1 MRRRTATILGLT
13 ILFYF
18 LICAPAWTL
27 AARGGLYQLAEGV
40 AIYVKLI
47 PSKALQGQPE
57 TPADNRMHGGVPPGD
72 HVYHVIVDLFD
83 EHTGKRITNAEIAA
97 QILERDATGPLKRL
111 EAMQLEERLAYA
123 NYFDLPGAGPYQVR
137 LTIRRPGASRPIRA
151 ELTFEHTRR

>member
-1 MRRRTATILGLT
+1 MRRRTATILGFGV
-13 ILFYF
+13 LFSL
-18 LICAPAWTL
+18 LISAPAWIL

-57 TPADNRMHGGVPPGD
+57 TPAGNRMHGGVPPGD

-83 EHTGKRITNAEIAA
+83 ERTGKRITNAEITA
-97 QILERDATGPLKRL
+97 QILERGATGRLKRL
-111 EAMQLEERLAYA
+111 EAMRPEERLAYA
-123 NYFDLPGAGPYQVR
+123 NYFDLPGVGPYQVR

-151 ELTFEHTRR
+151 ELTFEHVRP